1 MEIIFIHIHEYIE
14 IARFD
19 RDFSQLWYKMWGF
32 SSGMALGK
40 KELWYKALCQNFCQL
55 LSFMSVFCQLYRL

>member
-40 KELWYKALCQNFCQL
+40 R
-55 LSFMSVFCQLYRL
+55 VVI